1 MGWPGRA
8 AGQLTQ
14 TDVGSTAGQTAGS
27 PNSAARLACKAHRPL
42 SLNAG

>member
-14 TDVGSTAGQTAGS
+14 TNTGSMAGRTAGP

-42 SLNAG
+42 PLNAG